1 MADIVT
7 NDDFVNACNHLIA
20 TNQLS
25 IQGERFVDPFAR
37 KVWDERGDGI
47 ENLIDITPDTVILEA
62 ALDGANAAL
71 AIEQQLQSA
80 AAVAISQGKDYLK
93 RQLLNPA
100 PDVQAIFNTL
110 SGAIN
115 NNPYLL
121 QMFTN
126 QRNLTL
132 AANGWQ
138 ALDTATPLGRVRY
151 ILIAEQVIA
160 LLG

>member
-1 MADIVT
+1 MATLQTT
-7 NDDFVNACNHLIA
+7 NDFREAVRHLQSINHFGDVILQVNI
-20 TNQLS
+20 
-25 IQGERFVDPFAR
+25 
-37 KVWDERGDGI
+37 GDTVAECEVLDDDTLTI
-47 ENLIDITPDTVILEA
+47 LTPDTATLEA
-62 ALDGANAAL
+62 ALDSANAAS
-71 AIEQQLQSA
+71 AVEQQLQSA
-80 AAVAISQGKDYLK
+80 AAVAVAQGKEYLK

-100 PDVQAIFNTL
+100 PDVQVIFNTL
-110 SGAIN
+110 SEAIN

-132 AANGWQ
+132 AANGWA
-138 ALDTATPLGRVRY
+138 ALDTGTAQGRVRY